1 MSDRRRWTIV
11 CLLMF
16 GMLIAYV
23 DRANISVVLAT
34 RQFKDLFHL
43 SDAERGAINS
53 SFFWS
58 YALLQIPAG
67 FLVDRFGVKAPY
79 IIGFLLWSG
88 VSAGTSFAGT
98 IEQIL
103 ILRMMLGIGESV
115 VTPASLRWI
124 RFNVVEARRGLALAV
139 YFAGTKLGP
148 AVGATAA
155 ALLIESY
162 GWRAMFVIL
171 GLGGLVWLIPW
182 IALVRNDDRQL
193 EAVSA
198 RSSGAPVLPFSAVM
212 KTPAIWGVII
222 GTFCYNYFVYFSM
235 TWLPAYLVERRHL
248 SLNSMGLYT
257 MFSFGGMALVS
268 IFAGWAADTLIARG
282 GDAIRIRKAFTIAG
296 FVVAS
301 SEVVGAMSSST
312 SVAVLFAVI
321 SLAGLGLATANYWAL
336 TQTLLPGAAIGSITG
351 VQNCASNMGGVVAPL
366 LTGWLKQV
374 SGGYSVP
381 MQAIWLFLIAGIG
394 AYIFLVRPE
403 YAPKLTTAAV
413 PQEST

>member
-1 MSDRRRWTIV
+1 MSDSRRWTV
-11 CLLMF
+11 VFLLMF
-16 GMLIAYV
+16 GMLIAYI

-34 RQFKDLFHL
+34 ADFKALFHL
-43 SDAERGAINS
+43 SDADRGAINS

-67 FLVDRFGVKAPY
+67 FLVDRFGVKTPY
-79 IIGFLLWSG
+79 TIAFLLWCV
-88 VSAGTSFAGT
+88 VSAATSLAGS
-98 IEQIL
+98 IEELLMLRIL
-103 ILRMMLGIGESV
+103 LGVGESL

-124 RFNVVEARRGLALAV
+124 RYNIAEARRGTALAV

-148 AVGATAA
+148 AIGATAA
-155 ALLIESY
+155 ALLIESR
-162 GWRAMFVIL
+162 GWREMFIIL
-171 GLGGLVWLIPW
+171 GLGGLVWLLPW
-182 IALVRNDDRQL
+182 TMLVRNDDREI
-193 EAVSA
+193 EAASA
-198 RSSGAPVLPFSAVM
+198 RSGSTPTIPFSSVM
-212 KTPAIWGVII
+212 KTPAIWGVVL
-222 GTFCYNYFVYFSM
+222 GTFCYNYFVFFSM

-268 IFAGWAADTLIARG
+268 LLAGWAADSLIARG
-282 GDAIRIRKAFTIAG
+282 GNAIRIRKGFTIAG

-301 SEVVGAMSSST
+301 SEVIGAMSDST
-312 SVAVLFAVI
+312 SVAVIFAVV

-336 TQTLLPGAAIGSITG
+336 TQTLLPGAAIGSIAG

-366 LTGWLKQV
+366 LTGWLKEA
-374 SGGYSVP
+374 SGGYAVP

-403 YAPKLTTAAV
+403 YAPKVTPEPV
-413 PQEST
+413 PQT